1 MNEVKIFN
9 NPDFGDIRTMMIE
22 GEPWFVGKDVATS
35 LGYTDCSHAILDH
48 VDLDDRINSKTQGQ
62 SDPEFGQRGTWL
74 INESG
79 LYALIFSSKL
89 ESAKKFKKW
98 VTSEVLP
105 SIRKTGSYNTS
116 VPMTI
121 LEQIQLLAMGT
132 VELTQKV
139 DNLGKKV
146 EYLEM
151 DLPILPIEADKIAE
165 AVKKKG
171 VSCLGGKESNAYRDR
186 SLRSKVY
193 TDIYRE
199 LKRQFGVSSY
209 KAIRRNQMDKV
220 MEIINR
226 YELPI
231 FLKDEIDGENAQ
243 ERMFS

>member
-22 GEPWFVGKDVATS
+22 GEPWFVGKDVASS
-35 LGYTDCSHAILDH
+35 LGYAKPLGAIATHVSEDDSLKQGLTDALG
-48 VDLDDRINSKTQGQ
+48 RTQ
-62 SDPEFGQRGTWL
+62 ETIF

-89 ESAKKFKKW
+89 ESARKFKKW

-132 VELTQKV
+132 VELNQKV

-146 EYLEM
+146 EYLKM
-151 DLPILPIEADKIAE
+151 DLPILPIEADKIIE

-171 VSCLGGKESNAYRDR
+171 VSCLGGKENNAYRDR

>member
-22 GEPWFVGKDVATS
+22 GEPWFVGKDVASS
-35 LGYTDCSHAILDH
+35 LGYAKPLGAIATHVSEDDSLKQGLTDALG
-48 VDLDDRINSKTQGQ
+48 RTQ
-62 SDPEFGQRGTWL
+62 ETIF

-121 LEQIQLLAMGT
+121 PEQIQLLAMGT

-151 DLPILPIEADKIAE
+151 DLPILPIEADKIIE

-171 VSCLGGKESNAYRDR
+171 VSCLGGKENNAYRDR

-220 MEIINR
+220 MEIINK

>member
-1 MNEVKIFN
+1 MNELKIFN

-22 GEPWFVGKDVATS
+22 GEPWFVGKDVASS
-35 LGYTDCSHAILDH
+35 LGYAKPLGAIATHVSEDDSLKQGLTDALG
-48 VDLDDRINSKTQGQ
+48 RTQ
-62 SDPEFGQRGTWL
+62 ETIF

-121 LEQIQLLAMGT
+121 PEQIQLLAMGT

-151 DLPILPIEADKIAE
+151 DLPILPIEADKIIE

-171 VSCLGGKESNAYRDR
+171 VSCLGGKENNAYRDR

-220 MEIINR
+220 MEIINK